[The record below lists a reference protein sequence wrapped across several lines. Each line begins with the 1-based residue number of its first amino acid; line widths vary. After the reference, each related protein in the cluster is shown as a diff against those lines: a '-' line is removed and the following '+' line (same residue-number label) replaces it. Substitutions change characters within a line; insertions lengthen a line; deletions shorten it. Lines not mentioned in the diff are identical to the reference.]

1 MYITISCMRLQ
12 EKPGIKAR
20 EKQSSVRSFKISKSS
35 LGIKARGVVKAGDVL
50 DELQQSFS
58 KASAKLSVDKAKAHS
73 AEASC
78 SLVW

>member
-35 LGIKARGVVKAGDVL
+35 LGIKARGDVL

-58 KASAKLSVDKAKAHS
+58 RASAKLQQ
-73 AEASC
+73 
-78 SLVW
+78 SLVWTKPRHIVRRLRVA

>member
-58 KASAKLSVDKAKAHS
+58 KASAKLQS
-73 AEASC
+73 
-78 SLVW
+78 